1 MVSGSGAPN
10 IFDRQLLRKRLKSLN
25 YPETPDFLL
34 LRTAEDLTDRL
45 LTIKRP
51 FERSLDLSY
60 WAKNYSMAV
69 CATGRNM
76 PITANLITGDIIADE
91 EKLPFKTG
99 YFDLVVSGLSLQWV
113 NDLPGALTQIKQLLS
128 PDGFFIACLT
138 GGLSLIELRTV
149 FAQAEEEIT
158 GGVSPRVF
166 PFVEIKDVGHLLQRA
181 GFALPVADVD
191 SFTIRYDSLLDLI
204 IDLKKMGA
212 GNILSQRSLKP
223 LRRDILR
230 RASEI
235 YIERFSDKDGR
246 IRASFEIIWL
256 AGWAPHAS
264 QQQPAKPGSG
274 QFSLEKSINKIGK

>member
-1 MVSGSGAPN
+1 MKSHSNTPN
-10 IFDRQLLRKRLKSLN
+10 IFDRKLLRKRLLRREN
-25 YPETPDFLL
+25 QELPEFLQ

-51 FERSLDLSY
+51 FERSLDLSLLV
-60 WAKNYSMAV
+60 KNYSMAV
-69 CATGRNM
+69 CASGRNRPM
-76 PITANLITGDIIADE
+76 TANLIRGDVIADE
-91 EKLPFKTG
+91 ENLPFKTG
-99 YFDLVVSGLSLQWV
+99 CFDLIVSGLSLQWT
-113 NDLPGALTQIKQLLS
+113 NDLPGALKQIRQLLA

-191 SFTIRYDSLLDLI
+191 SLTIRYNSLLDLI

-212 GNILSQRSLKP
+212 GNILSQRSRKPMTYNILK
-223 LRRDILR
+223 

-235 YIERFSDKDGR
+235 YVEKFSDKDGR

-256 AGWAPHAS
+256 AGWAPHES

-274 QFSLEKSINKIGK
+274 QFSMEQSINRSGK

>member
-1 MVSGSGAPN
+1 MTSDSNIPN
-10 IFDRQLLRKRLKSLN
+10 IFDRQLLRKRVQRLKIQ
-25 YPETPDFLL
+25 EIPDFLQ

-51 FERSLDLSY
+51 FERSLDLSLLV
-60 WAKNYSMAV
+60 KNYSMAI
-69 CATGRNM
+69 CDSGRNRPM
-76 PITANLITGDIIADE
+76 TANLINGDVIADE
-91 EKLPFKTG
+91 EKLPFKTSC
-99 YFDLVVSGLSLQWV
+99 FDLIVSGLSLQWT
-113 NDLPGALTQIKQLLS
+113 NDLPGALKQIKQLLT
-128 PDGFFIACLT
+128 PDGFFVACLT

-191 SFTIRYDSLLDLI
+191 SFTIRYNSLVDLI

-212 GNILSQRSLKP
+212 GNILSQRSRKP
-223 LRRDILR
+223 MRRDVLR

-235 YIERFSDKDGR
+235 YVERFSDKDGR
-246 IRASFEIIWL
+246 IRVTFEIIWL
-256 AGWAPHAS
+256 SGWAPHAS

-274 QFSLEKSINKIGK
+274 QFSLEKSINR

>member
-1 MVSGSGAPN
+1 MSGSSTPN
-10 IFDRQLLRKRLKSLN
+10 IFDRQLLRRRLQRLKHL
-25 YPETPDFLL
+25 EIPDFLL
-34 LRTAEDLTDRL
+34 FRTAEDLTDRL
-45 LTIKRP
+45 LTIKRS
-51 FERSLDLSY
+51 FKRSLDLSLFV
-60 WAKNYSMAV
+60 KSYSVAV
-69 CATGRNM
+69 CASGRNM
-76 PITANLITGDIIADE
+76 PITANLISGDVIADE

-99 YFDLVVSGLSLQWV
+99 AFDLIVSGLSLQWT
-113 NDLPGALTQIKQLLS
+113 NDLPGSLKQIRQLLS

-138 GGLSLIELRTV
+138 GGSSLIELRTV

-212 GNILSQRSLKP
+212 GNILSQRSRKP
-223 LRRDILR
+223 MRRDILQ

-235 YIERFSDKDGR
+235 YAEKFSDTDGR
-246 IRASFEIIWL
+246 IRVSFEIIWL
-256 AGWAPHAS
+256 AGWAPHES

-274 QFSLEKSINKIGK
+274 QFSLEKSINRPGK